1 MKWRYLAAVGA
12 TTGLCAATLGGLTA
26 GGLTFASTRQVT
38 YSACLA
44 AGLLSHVTI
53 DGTPKCADHV
63 RVVTWNEQGQKG
75 TPGPK
80 GTPGTSILHGTTA
93 PTSTQGSTGD
103 FYLDTSS
110 EVLYGPKAT
119 GAWPATGTSLVGPKG
134 TTGPQGPKGTTGPQ
148 GPKGTTG
155 PQGPPGA
162 VGYVVKSKT
171 VSLGPDSVLRE
182 GVACPTGDVP
192 TGGGIYNGFYDK
204 PDSTLVVNESF
215 PFVTS
220 ATSYW
225 FTTVTNHSSTTTF
238 TVHWY
243 AVCISSS

>member
-1 MKWRYLAAVGA
+1 MRTRFLASF
-12 TTGLCAATLGGLTA
+12 AATAVLAGVVLGGLTV
-26 GGLTFASTRQVT
+26 GGVTFAATAPAT
-38 YSACLA
+38 ALYSACLTSH
-44 AGLLSHVTI
+44 GQRNLLDVTI
-53 DGTPKCADHV
+53 TGTPRCKSNQ
-63 RVVTWNEQGQKG
+63 RLVTWNEQGQKG

-119 GAWPATGTSLVGPKG
+119 GAWPATGTSLV
-134 TTGPQGPKGTTGPQ
+134 GPKGTTGPQ